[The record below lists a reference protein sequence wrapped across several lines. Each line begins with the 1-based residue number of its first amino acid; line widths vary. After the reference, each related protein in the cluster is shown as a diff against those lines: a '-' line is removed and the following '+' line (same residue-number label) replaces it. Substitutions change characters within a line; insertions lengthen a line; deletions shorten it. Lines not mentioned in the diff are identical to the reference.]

1 MNGKIILAFG
11 LIESKST
18 RDCWAHVVMRTP
30 AAASRPIHETEVQF
44 YTIRPYKTNSF
55 RLEVF
60 SLVLDCEALDE
71 LSG

>member
-1 MNGKIILAFG
+1 
-11 LIESKST
+11 
-18 RDCWAHVVMRTP
+18 MRTP
-30 AAASRPIHETEVQF
+30 GAASRPIHETEVQF

-71 LSG
+71 LSGWRKNFLCLAHKGIPILC